1 MCRQQRL
8 VFVVVSSI
16 LAVTS
21 VATVNAFGV
30 RGDVCSLPPDV
41 GPCDGVCP
49 RYFFNTD
56 TGQCEEFIFGCC
68 EGNANNFL
76 TLEACETACLSN
88 VAGSIP
94 TVSSWGLLALFLL
107 IMIAGTVV
115 FRPSRMTALMVRS

>member
-1 MCRQQRL
+1 MCRQKRL
-8 VFVVVSSI
+8 VLVVVSSI
-16 LAVTS
+16 LALTS
-21 VATVNAFGV
+21 VATVNASAA

-68 EGNANNFL
+68 EGNANNFP
-76 TLEACETACLSN
+76 TLEACETACGGN

-107 IMIAGTVV
+107 MMIAGTVV
-115 FRPSRMTALMVRS
+115 VRSSRVTASMVQS